1 MKNNFLIL
9 AFFLFSIS
17 AFAQIKKA
25 AVKDL
30 AFMSGTWVQKS
41 EWGDLEEFWSQ
52 PNGESMMSSFRC
64 VKNGKAL
71 FYEFVVI
78 ELEEG
83 SPVMKMR
90 HFNRGS
96 IAWEEKEKPLLFP
109 LISLKGKLAVFEM
122 KDKSVRLSYQLIAEN
137 KLSVVLEE
145 KDKNGQLKKDIFSFT
160 RKLY

>member
-9 AFFLFSIS
+9 AFLCFSVP
-17 AFAQIKKA
+17 AFAQLKKA
-25 AVKDL
+25 TVKDL

-41 EWGDLEEFWSQ
+41 DWGDLEEFWSE

-83 SPVMKMR
+83 FPVMKMR
-90 HFNRGS
+90 HFNRGNV
-96 IAWEEKEKPLLFP
+96 AWEDKEKPLLFP
-109 LISLKGKLAVFEM
+109 LVTLKGKLAVFEM
-122 KDKSVRLSYQLIAEN
+122 KDKSVRLSYQLIAKN
-137 KLSVVLEE
+137 KLTVVLEE
-145 KDKNGQLKKDIFSFT
+145 KDKNGQLKKDFFSFN

>member
-9 AFFLFSIS
+9 AFLFFSIS

-64 VKNGKAL
+64 VKDGKAL

-83 SPVMKMR
+83 LPVMKMR

-96 IAWEEKEKPLLFP
+96 IAWEEKEKPLFFP
-109 LISLKGKLAVFEM
+109 LVTLKGKLAVFEM
-122 KDKSVRLSYQLIAEN
+122 KDQSVRLSYQLITEN

-145 KDKNGQLKKDIFSFT
+145 KDKNGQPKKDIFSFT

>member
-9 AFFLFSIS
+9 TFLFFSVS

-25 AVKDL
+25 TVKDL

-64 VKNGKAL
+64 VKDGKAL

-83 SPVMKMR
+83 LPVMKMR

-109 LISLKGKLAVFEM
+109 LINLKGKLAVFEM
-122 KDKSVRLSYQLIAEN
+122 KDQSVRLSYQLITEN
-137 KLSVVLEE
+137 KLRVVLEE
-145 KDKNGQLKKDIFSFT
+145 KDKNGQPKKDIFNFT

>member
-9 AFFLFSIS
+9 TFLFFSVS

-25 AVKDL
+25 TVKDL

-52 PNGESMMSSFRC
+52 PNGESMISSFRC
-64 VKNGKAL
+64 VKDGKAL

-83 SPVMKMR
+83 LPVMKMR
-90 HFNRGS
+90 HFNRAS

-122 KDKSVRLSYQLIAEN
+122 KDQSVRLSYQLITEN

-145 KDKNGQLKKDIFSFT
+145 KDKNGQPKKDIFNFT